1 MSLMK
6 TVVHVSCDYP
16 DPIVPAKTK
25 GVISFVESTEGFR
38 HVVYSLNRAN
48 WRKNLVAIDF
58 ETDRTAIAYG
68 APPKGLRLE
77 ASLRK
82 VSDFIKADLEAK
94 GIEADLFH
102 AHKLSVEG
110 LVTHR
115 LSDELGVPYIA
126 NIWGDSD
133 LKFIGTRK
141 DMAAKWRAIMDDA
154 VRLLPCAP
162 WTASRFIEDHGVD
175 PAKIE
180 VMQPIVK
187 QEEVLSPTVTGEARI
202 VTLFN
207 LDQHKRKNL
216 KGLLDAMIELRKRR
230 PGATLDIWGRGNAET
245 LCDIDTMIETR
256 GASDFIKLRGPLPQG
271 AFETTLNA
279 YTAFAMPTLRET
291 FGMVFVEALLCGL
304 PVLHTRGWGIDG
316 IYPEDTIGYAWDH
329 STLSDLVEGLEYLI
343 ANETRLKQNLSSLAE
358 QGVFD
363 QHKRET
369 LVAQYRAILDDACRS
384 GRGIASNPNIAAPAV
399 S

>member
-1 MSLMK
+1 MK
-6 TVVHVSCDYP
+6 TIVHISCDYP

-25 GVISFVESTEGFR
+25 GVISFVESTDGFR

-58 ETDRTAIAYG
+58 QTDRTAIAYG
-68 APPKGLRLE
+68 APPKGFRLE
-77 ASLRK
+77 NRLNK
-82 VSDFIKADLEAK
+82 VADFIKADLASK
-94 GIEADLFH
+94 DIRPDLFH

-115 LSDELGVPYIA
+115 LATALGVPYIA
-126 NIWGDSD
+126 NIWGDTD
-133 LKFIGTRK
+133 IKFVDTRK
-141 DMAAKWRAIMDDA
+141 DMAAKWQAIMADA

-162 WTASRFIEDHGVD
+162 WTAERFIADYGVD
-175 PAKIE
+175 PAKVE

-187 QEEVLSPTVTGEARI
+187 QEEILAPTVTGEARI

-216 KGLLDAMIELRKRR
+216 KGLLDAMVELHSRNADAR
-230 PGATLDIWGRGNAET
+230 LDIWGRGNAET
-245 LCDIDTMIETR
+245 MCDIDAMIEAR
-256 GASDFIKLRGPLPQG
+256 GARGFVSLNGPLPQG
-271 AFETTLNA
+271 AFEMTLNS

-316 IYPEDTIGYAWDH
+316 IYPDDTIGYAWDH
-329 STLSDLVEGLEYLI
+329 STQADLVAGLEYLI
-343 ANETRLKQNLSSLAE
+343 TNETRLKQNLQSLASE
-358 QGVFD
+358 GAFN
-363 QHKRET
+363 QHKREVI
-369 LVAQYRAILDDACRS
+369 VAQYRKVLEHACQSRIDATATPPSRVT
-384 GRGIASNPNIAAPAV
+384 AA
-399 S
+399 